1 VTAAVTCTC
10 PQCNKSRHV
19 LRRCRLL
26 PVVPRA
32 FWHVSGTTLRWVV
45 RQPTLVA
52 PWVAAF
58 TVRTTSP
65 LGKVRLLLFP
75 LTTAP
80 SRVTAAYSNRRS

>member
-58 TVRTTSP
+58 TADD
-65 LGKVRLLLFP
+65 
-75 LTTAP
+75 LTTWQSTP
-80 SRVTAAYSNRRS
+80 SPFPVDHGT